1 VTISNEIRESI
12 KNTSWIRR
20 MFVAGAELKK
30 KFGAENVCDFSLGN
44 PDLPAPQEFHDA
56 LEREASI
63 SKPFLH
69 GYMPN
74 AGYVETR
81 EEVAKL
87 LTKESG
93 IKFGVDNVLMTVGAA
108 GAMNIVMRT
117 LLNPGDEVVVFA
129 PYFAEYTFYISNSGG
144 IKVVA
149 NTTDDLLPDLVDME
163 KKITAK
169 TKIVVVNSPNNP
181 TGRVYPQETFE
192 KLAEILDRKSN
203 KFGSQIFLLGD
214 EPYKNIIFDD
224 GVYHSP
230 FKFYKNTIVA
240 TSFSKDMSLAGE
252 RIGYFGINPQC
263 DDADEIFQAASF
275 CTRTLGFVNAPALM
289 QRAIKHVLNVTVDI
303 SHYKERRDFLYEEL
317 TKIGYKIAK
326 PEGAFYMFPKS
337 PIADD
342 IKFINIL
349 KDNLVLTTP
358 GSGFGKPGHF
368 RISFCVPMSIITKS
382 IEKFKKAFKE
392 I

>member
-1 VTISNEIRESI
+1 MTISNEIRESI
-12 KNTSWIRR
+12 KNASWIRK
-20 MFVAGAELKK
+20 MFVAGAELKE
-30 KFGAENVCDFSLGN
+30 KFGEENVFDFSLGN
-44 PDLPAPQEFHDA
+44 PDLMAPQEFQDV
-56 LEREASI
+56 LVREAQI
-63 SKPFLH
+63 NKPFLH

-81 EEVAKL
+81 EAVANL
-87 LTKESG
+87 LSSESG
-93 IKFGVDNVLMTVGAA
+93 IQFKADNILMTVGAA
-108 GAMNIVMRT
+108 GAMNIVMKT
-117 LLNPGDEVVVFA
+117 LLNPSDEVIVFA
-129 PYFAEYTFYISNSGG
+129 PYFAEYTFYISNNRGV
-144 IKVVA
+144 KVVA
-149 NTTDDLLPDLVDME
+149 NTTDDLLPDLDDFE
-163 KKITAK
+163 NKITAK

-192 KLAEILDRKSN
+192 KLAKILERKSN
-203 KFGSQIFLLGD
+203 EFGSQIFLLGD
-214 EPYKNIIFDD
+214 EPYKNIVFDD
-224 GVYHSP
+224 CVYHSP

-240 TSFSKDMSLAGE
+240 TSFSKDLSLAGE

-263 DDADEIFQAASF
+263 DDTDEIFRAASF

-289 QRAIKHVLNVTVDI
+289 QRTIKHLLNKTVDI
-303 SHYKERRDFLYEEL
+303 SIYKERRDYLYEEL
-317 TKIGYKIAK
+317 TKIGYEISK

-349 KDNLVLTTP
+349 KENLVLTTP

-368 RISFCVPMSIITKS
+368 RISFCVPMTTITKS
-382 IEKFKKAFKE
+382 IDKFKKAFKE